1 MKSISLLIAGLLLSL
16 GAMAADTRTVTLDVT
31 KMDCAVCPITVRK
44 ALEKV
49 PGVGSAKV
57 DFKTKRAVVAFDP
70 AKTSTTY
77 DESGQW
83 YTVGDRGHVDADG
96 YLYLS
101 GRTAECINSGGVNIY
116 PARIDEALAAAPE
129 IIDGAAFGLPDEDL
143 GEIVAAALVVPDGTN
158 HDAVIES
165 TINFCRE
172 QVGSQLTT
180 KRVFIVKELPRS
192 DAGKLYRTRLVQQFT
207 GQ

>member
-70 AKTSTTY
+70 AKTST
-77 DESGQW
+77 
-83 YTVGDRGHVDADG
+83 
-96 YLYLS
+96 
-101 GRTAECINSGGVNIY
+101 
-116 PARIDEALAAAPE
+116 EALMRATA
-129 IIDGAAFGLPDEDL
+129 
-143 GEIVAAALVVPDGTN
+143 
-158 HDAVIES
+158 
-165 TINFCRE
+165 
-172 QVGSQLTT
+172 
-180 KRVFIVKELPRS
+180 
-192 DAGKLYRTRLVQQFT
+192 DAGFPSSVQQV
-207 GQ
+207 Q